1 MDPAKYAEIYVE
13 ESREHLNAIN
23 KQLLDWERHP
33 DASEPVDAI
42 FRAVHNIKGM
52 SATMGYASVA
62 TLAHRVESLLDVVRR
77 RRDPATPEVLDI
89 LFRSTDV
96 MEQAVE
102 MVVKTGEGA
111 VDVSQLVEELDG
123 LASGYEPKTKR
134 AAAERPSIPTV
145 AAPVMGGKGIRI
157 TISPAAPLKGAR
169 AILILGRLEALGNVF
184 GVQPP
189 VPVLETDGFDGVLTV
204 RVDTDVADAVLEKE
218 IRSCGDVQA
227 VEIGD
232 LAGPAARE
240 EESATRTRH
249 VRVDLRRLD
258 MLMNSIGELAA
269 ARGRLVELSATRTDP
284 ELEDLSVR
292 ISHLSQELQSEIIQ
306 ARMAPGWQLF
316 DRFPRLVRD
325 VARKLGKKVRFDVEG
340 KEIELDRAILDE
352 LGDPLMH
359 LLRNAID
366 HGIESPEQRREAGK
380 PAEGR
385 VTLTALRERSAV
397 VIRVGDDGRGI
408 DLEAVRADAATRGVE
423 IGHDEGGGLRNGQ
436 VLQILARPGFSTAQ
450 SVSDV
455 SGRGVGID
463 AVINRLRAFGG
474 SIDLSSVP
482 GQGTTFT
489 LRLPPTL
496 AIVPA
501 LLAEVSD
508 ELYAL
513 PLTHVEETIDLE
525 DRAVTEMEGTETIV
539 MRDRVVPLVRLRRLV
554 AMEDT
559 RAPSHPAII
568 LQIGDRRSGLVVD
581 RVAGQREIVVK
592 SFDAPVG
599 TAPIFSGATILGD
612 GQTVL
617 ILDAARLV

>member
-23 KQLLDWERHP
+23 QQLLDWERQP
-33 DASEPVDAI
+33 EASEPVDAI
-42 FRAVHNIKGM
+42 FRAVHNIEGM

-62 TLAHRVESLLDVVRR
+62 TLAHRVENLLDLVRR
-77 RRDPATPEVLDI
+77 RGDPATSEVLDL

-102 MVVKTGEGA
+102 MVVKTGDGA
-111 VDVSQLVEELDG
+111 VDVSDLVSELDTV
-123 LASGYEPKTKR
+123 ATGYEPKTRR
-134 AAAERPSIPTV
+134 APADRPSVPML
-145 AAPVMGGKGIRI
+145 AAPVLGGRGVRI
-157 TISPAAPLKGAR
+157 SLNPAAPLKGAR
-169 AILILGRLEALGNVF
+169 AILILNRLKSLGNVF

-189 VPVLETDGFDGVLTV
+189 PAVLETDNFDGVLGL
-204 RVDTDVADAVLEKE
+204 RIDSEATDEAIERE
-218 IRSCGDVQA
+218 IRAGGDVEA

-232 LAGPAARE
+232 LAPDTKE
-240 EESATRTRH
+240 EESTTRSRH

-258 MLMNSIGELAA
+258 TLMNSIGELAA
-269 ARGRLVELSATRTDP
+269 ARGRLEELSTLRADP
-284 ELEDLSVR
+284 ELEDLVVR

-325 VARKLGKKVRFDVEG
+325 VARKLGKKVRLEVEG
-340 KEIELDRAILDE
+340 KEIELDRTILDE

-366 HGIESPEQRREAGK
+366 HGIETPKDRAAAGK
-380 PAEGR
+380 PVEGR
-385 VTLTALRERSAV
+385 VLLSASRERSAV
-397 VIRVGDDGRGI
+397 VIRVADDGKGI
-408 DLEAVRADAATRGVE
+408 DLEAVRADAAARGIE
-423 IGHDEGGGLRNGQ
+423 IGGTEGGGPRNDQ

-474 SIDLSSVP
+474 SIDLTSAP
-482 GQGTTFT
+482 GQGTAFT

-525 DRAVTEMEGTETIV
+525 DRMVTEMEGMETIV
-539 MRDRVVPLVRLRRLV
+539 MRDRVIPLVRLRRLV

-568 LQIGDRRSGLVVD
+568 LQIGERRSGLVVD

-592 SFDAPVG
+592 SFDAPIG